1 MQKKLNEQALKGYG
15 SIKEDLDKGLPHK
28 DMRMLWLFDLYY
40 EEYEDFRVTSIVWN
54 PCNHE
59 LIALGLSKNRPS
71 KFDKGDI
78 PKDEPDHFKD
88 EGAVLIYSLKNPK
101 LPENIIRTE
110 SSVMTIDFSSLKP

>member
-1 MQKKLNEQALKGYG
+1 M
-15 SIKEDLDKGLPHK
+15 
-28 DMRMLWLFDLYY
+28 
-40 EEYEDFRVTSIVWN
+40 TSIVWN

-71 KFDKGDI
+71 KFENKGDA
-78 PKDEPDHFKD
+78 PKEEPDNFKD